1 MKTDKKLKITR
12 RDFLDGVAL
21 MGGAAALSPL
31 YVFGEHSQDELSGG
45 VYPPTLTGLRGNHP
59 GSYDVAHALARGG
72 QRPTQFEEVDYVYD
86 LVVVG
91 AGISGLT
98 AAYLFRK
105 GFGPEAKIL
114 LLDNHDDFGGHAKR
128 NEFNT
133 NGRTLLGVGGSLNL
147 EQAAMGAAARSLL
160 EEIGVDF
167 ISLRRS
173 IEPDY
178 MIHDVMSPHG
188 LYLTAS
194 VYGTDRAMNGQWNL
208 TWAGAGDFQSAIRSL
223 QLPPS
228 DEQGL
233 INLISGEQDFLPG
246 MSAQEREQFMHSTSY
261 ERFLSEHVGLS
272 LEAVQIT
279 EPWIKALF
287 GVSVA
292 SVSIYEALY
301 SGAPG
306 AAALLPPA
314 PEAPD
319 VDTANGEAE
328 DPEAQD
334 PEAQDPE
341 AQDPEAQDPEAEESG
356 AYRYPLYPDGN
367 ASVARLL
374 VRHLI
379 PRVTAGNTEE
389 NIVTSTF
396 DYAQLD
402 REGAPVRL
410 RLNSTAVNVRNR
422 DDGLTEASYVVA
434 GKAQTVRAKHC
445 ILAGYGGMVPHLCP
459 ELPPAQK
466 ENLAYGVKV
475 PFICT
480 NVLLRSGASIRKA
493 GVSGYQCPGSFY
505 SLVAT
510 APPVS
515 QGKFQP
521 PTQVDDPLV
530 VWMIHAAA
538 PPATGDQSSRDLYR
552 SGRHQLLSMSFED
565 IEAATLS
572 QLEGMFGATGFNAE
586 TDVEAITANRW
597 AHGYAYEYMELHDPA
612 WPEGEAPHEL
622 GRAPIGRISIANSDS
637 EAHAYVQ
644 SAIDA
649 AIRAVDE
656 VLA

>member
-167 ISLRRS
+167 TSLRRS

-272 LEAVQIT
+272 PEAVQIT

-341 AQDPEAQDPEAEESG
+341 AEDSG

-422 DDGLTEASYVVA
+422 DDGLAEASYVVA

-466 ENLAYGVKV
+466 DNLAYGVKV

-538 PPATGDQSSRDLYR
+538 PPATGEQSSRDLYR
-552 SGRHQLLSMSFED
+552 LGRHQLLSMSFED

>member
-167 ISLRRS
+167 TSLRRS

-272 LEAVQIT
+272 PEAVQIT

-334 PEAQDPE
+334 PEAQDP
-341 AQDPEAQDPEAEESG
+341 DAEDSG

-538 PPATGDQSSRDLYR
+538 PPATGGQSSRDLYR
-552 SGRHQLLSMSFED
+552 LGRHQLLSMSFED

>member
-1 MKTDKKLKITR
+1 MPPRYL
-12 RDFLDGVAL
+12 
-21 MGGAAALSPL
+21 LSH
-31 YVFGEHSQDELSGG
+31 VFGEHSQDELSGG

-167 ISLRRS
+167 TSLRRS

-272 LEAVQIT
+272 PEAVQIT

-319 VDTANGEAE
+319 VDTANGEA
-328 DPEAQD
+328 QD
-334 PEAQDPE
+334 PEAQDP
-341 AQDPEAQDPEAEESG
+341 DAEDSG

-422 DDGLTEASYVVA
+422 DDGLAEASYVVA

-552 SGRHQLLSMSFED
+552 LGRHQLLSMSFED

>member
-31 YVFGEHSQDELSGG
+31 HVFGEHSQDELSGG
-45 VYPPTLTGLRGNHP
+45 VYPPTLAGLRGNHP

-167 ISLRRS
+167 TSLRRS

-233 INLISGEQDFLPG
+233 INLISGEQDFLLG

-272 LEAVQIT
+272 PEAVQIT

-319 VDTANGEAE
+319 VDTANGEA
-328 DPEAQD
+328 QD
-334 PEAQDPE
+334 PEAQNPD
-341 AQDPEAQDPEAEESG
+341 AEDSG

-422 DDGLTEASYVVA
+422 DDGLAEASYVVA

-538 PPATGDQSSRDLYR
+538 PPATGGQSSRDLYR
-552 SGRHQLLSMSFED
+552 LGRHQLLSMSFED

-644 SAIDA
+644 SAVDA
-649 AIRAVDE
+649 AIRAVEE

>member
-167 ISLRRS
+167 TSLRRS

-272 LEAVQIT
+272 PEAVQIT

-328 DPEAQD
+328 
-334 PEAQDPE
+334 DPE

-466 ENLAYGVKV
+466 DNLAYGVKV

-552 SGRHQLLSMSFED
+552 LGRHQLLSMSFED

>member
-21 MGGAAALSPL
+21 MGGAVALSPL
-31 YVFGEHSQDELSGG
+31 QVFGEHSQDELSGG

-59 GSYDVAHALARGG
+59 GSYDVAHALARDG
-72 QRPTQFEEVDYVYD
+72 QRPTQFEGVDHVYD

-167 ISLRRS
+167 TSLRRS

-233 INLISGEQDFLPG
+233 INLISGEQDFLLG

-272 LEAVQIT
+272 PEAVQIT

-328 DPEAQD
+328 
-334 PEAQDPE
+334 DPE

-422 DDGLTEASYVVA
+422 DDGLAEASYVVA

-466 ENLAYGVKV
+466 DNLAYGVKV

>member
-167 ISLRRS
+167 TSLRRS

-272 LEAVQIT
+272 PEAVQIT

-319 VDTANGEAE
+319 VDTANGEA
-328 DPEAQD
+328 
-334 PEAQDPE
+334 
-341 AQDPEAQDPEAEESG
+341 QDPEAQDPEAEDSG

-422 DDGLTEASYVVA
+422 DDGLAEASYVVA

-538 PPATGDQSSRDLYR
+538 PPATGGQSSRDLYR
-552 SGRHQLLSMSFED
+552 LGRHQLLSMSFED

-649 AIRAVDE
+649 AIRAVEE

>member
-31 YVFGEHSQDELSGG
+31 HVFGEHSQDELSGG

-167 ISLRRS
+167 TSLRRS

-233 INLISGEQDFLPG
+233 INLISGEQDFLLG

-272 LEAVQIT
+272 PEAVQIT

-319 VDTANGEAE
+319 VDTANGEA
-328 DPEAQD
+328 QD
-334 PEAQDPE
+334 PEAQNPD
-341 AQDPEAQDPEAEESG
+341 AEDSG

-422 DDGLTEASYVVA
+422 GDGLAEASYVVA

-538 PPATGDQSSRDLYR
+538 PPATGGQSSRDLYR
-552 SGRHQLLSMSFED
+552 LGRHQLLSMSFED

-649 AIRAVDE
+649 AIRAVEE

>member
-31 YVFGEHSQDELSGG
+31 YVFGEHSQDELSRG

-167 ISLRRS
+167 TSLRRS

-272 LEAVQIT
+272 PEAVQIT

-341 AQDPEAQDPEAEESG
+341 AEDSG

-422 DDGLTEASYVVA
+422 DDGLAEASYVVA

-466 ENLAYGVKV
+466 DNLAYGVKV

-552 SGRHQLLSMSFED
+552 LGRHQLLSMSFED

>member
-31 YVFGEHSQDELSGG
+31 HVFGEHSQDELSGG

-167 ISLRRS
+167 TSLRRS

-272 LEAVQIT
+272 PEAVQIT

-334 PEAQDPE
+334 PEAQDP
-341 AQDPEAQDPEAEESG
+341 DAEDSG

-466 ENLAYGVKV
+466 DNLAYGVKV

-538 PPATGDQSSRDLYR
+538 PPATGEQSSRDLYR
-552 SGRHQLLSMSFED
+552 LGRHQLLSMSFED

>member
-12 RDFLDGVAL
+12 RDFLDDVAL

-31 YVFGEHSQDELSGG
+31 HVFGEHSQDELSGG

-167 ISLRRS
+167 TSLRRS

-233 INLISGEQDFLPG
+233 INLISGEQDFLLG

-272 LEAVQIT
+272 PEAVQIT

-334 PEAQDPE
+334 PEAQDP
-341 AQDPEAQDPEAEESG
+341 DAEDSG

-402 REGAPVRL
+402 RKGAPVRL

-552 SGRHQLLSMSFED
+552 LGRHQLLSMSFED

-572 QLEGMFGATGFNAE
+572 QLEGMFGATGFNAQ
-586 TDVEAITANRW
+586 TDVKAITANRW
-597 AHGYAYEYMELHDPA
+597 AHGYAYEYMELYDPA
-612 WPEGEAPHEL
+612 WPKGEAPHEL

>member
-1 MKTDKKLKITR
+1 MNKDKKLKITR
-12 RDFLDGVAL
+12 RDFLDGVAM
-21 MGGAAALSPL
+21 MGGVAALSPL
-31 YVFGEHSQDELSGG
+31 HVFGEHTQEELSVG

-72 QRPTQFEEVDYVYD
+72 QRPTEFEEVDNVYD

-105 GFGPEAKIL
+105 RFGAAAKIL
-114 LLDNHDDFGGHAKR
+114 LLDNHDDFGGHARR
-128 NEFNT
+128 NEFT
-133 NGRTLLGVGGSLNL
+133 ADGRTLLGVGGSLNL
-147 EQAAMGAAARSLL
+147 EQAAMGDSARSLL

-167 ISLRRS
+167 TSLRQG

-178 MIHDVMSPHG
+178 VIYDPMSSHG
-188 LYLTAS
+188 LYLNAS

-261 ERFLSEHVGLS
+261 ESFLSEHVGLS
-272 LEAVQIT
+272 PGAVQIT

-301 SGAPG
+301 TGAPG
-306 AAALLPPA
+306 AAALLPPTPEASDADPENAETQA
-314 PEAPD
+314 PEAENPD
-319 VDTANGEAE
+319 AD
-328 DPEAQD
+328 
-334 PEAQDPE
+334 
-341 AQDPEAQDPEAEESG
+341 
-356 AYRYPLYPDGN
+356 RYPIYPDGN

-379 PRVTAGNTEE
+379 PAVAAANTEENTEE
-389 NIVTSTF
+389 NIVTSIF
-396 DYAQLD
+396 DYTQLD

-422 DDGLTEASYVVA
+422 DDGLVDASYVVA

-466 ENLAYGVKV
+466 ESLAYGVKV

-480 NVLLRSGASIRKA
+480 NVLLRSGAAVRKA

-515 QGKFQP
+515 QGNFQP
-521 PTQVDDPLV
+521 PTKLDDPVV

-538 PPATGDQSSRDLYR
+538 PPASGDQSSRDLYR
-552 SGRHQLLSMSFED
+552 LGRHQLLSMSFED

-572 QLEGMFGATGFNAE
+572 QLSGMFGATGFNAE
-586 TDVEAITANRW
+586 TDVEGITANRW

-637 EAHAYVQ
+637 EAYAYVQ

>member
-167 ISLRRS
+167 TSLRRS

-272 LEAVQIT
+272 PEAVQIT

-334 PEAQDPE
+334 PEAED
-341 AQDPEAQDPEAEESG
+341 SG

-422 DDGLTEASYVVA
+422 DDGLAEASYVVA

-538 PPATGDQSSRDLYR
+538 PPATGEQSSRDLYR
-552 SGRHQLLSMSFED
+552 LGRHQLLSMSFED

-649 AIRAVDE
+649 AIRAVEE

>member
-31 YVFGEHSQDELSGG
+31 HVFGEHSQDELSGG

-167 ISLRRS
+167 TSLRRS

-272 LEAVQIT
+272 PEAVQIT

-319 VDTANGEAE
+319 VDTANGEA
-328 DPEAQD
+328 QD
-334 PEAQDPE
+334 PEAQDP
-341 AQDPEAQDPEAEESG
+341 DAEDSG

-422 DDGLTEASYVVA
+422 DDGLAEASYVVA

-538 PPATGDQSSRDLYR
+538 PPATGGQSSRDLYR
-552 SGRHQLLSMSFED
+552 LGRHQLLSMSFED

-649 AIRAVDE
+649 AIRAVEE

>member
-1 MKTDKKLKITR
+1 MNKDKKLKITR

-31 YVFGEHSQDELSGG
+31 HVFGENTQEALSGG
-45 VYPPTLTGLRGNHP
+45 VYPPALTGLRGNHP

-72 QRPTQFEEVDYVYD
+72 QRPTEFEEIDDVYD

-105 GFGPEAKIL
+105 RFGAAAKIL
-114 LLDNHDDFGGHAKR
+114 LLDNHDDFGGHARR
-128 NEFNT
+128 NEFT
-133 NGRTLLGVGGSLNL
+133 ADGRTLLGVGGSLNL
-147 EQAAMGAAARSLL
+147 EQAAMGDSARSLL

-167 ISLRRS
+167 TSLRQG

-178 MIHDVMSPHG
+178 VIHDAMSLHG
-188 LYLTAS
+188 LYLNAS
-194 VYGTDRAMNGQWNL
+194 VYGTDRAMNGQWSL
-208 TWAGAGDFQSAIRSL
+208 TWAGAGDFKSAIRSL

-261 ERFLSEHVGLS
+261 ESFLSEHVGLS
-272 LEAVQIT
+272 PGGVQIT

-306 AAALLPPA
+306 AAALLPPTLEA
-314 PEAPD
+314 SGANPE
-319 VDTANGEAE
+319 EA
-328 DPEAQD
+328 DIQD
-334 PEAQDPE
+334 PEVENPD
-341 AQDPEAQDPEAEESG
+341 
-356 AYRYPLYPDGN
+356 AYRYPIYPDGN

-379 PRVTAGNTEE
+379 PAVAAGNTEE
-389 NIVTSTF
+389 NIVTSSF
-396 DYAQLD
+396 DYTQLD

-422 DDGLTEASYVVA
+422 DDGLVDASYVVA

-466 ENLAYGVKV
+466 ESLAYGVKV

-480 NVLLRSGASIRKA
+480 NVLLRSGAAVRKA

-515 QGKFQP
+515 QGNFQP
-521 PTQVDDPLV
+521 PTKLDDPVV

-538 PPATGDQSSRDLYR
+538 PSASGDQSSRDLYR
-552 SGRHQLLSMSFED
+552 LGRHQLLSMSFED

-597 AHGYAYEYMELHDPA
+597 AHGYAYEYMELHDPV

>member
-31 YVFGEHSQDELSGG
+31 HVFGEHSQDELSGG

-167 ISLRRS
+167 TSLRRS

-272 LEAVQIT
+272 PEAVQIT

-341 AQDPEAQDPEAEESG
+341 AEDSG

-656 VLA
+656 VLT

>member
-21 MGGAAALSPL
+21 MGGAVALSPL
-31 YVFGEHSQDELSGG
+31 QVFGEHSQDELSGG

-167 ISLRRS
+167 TSLRRS

-272 LEAVQIT
+272 PEAVQIT

-341 AQDPEAQDPEAEESG
+341 AEESG

-402 REGAPVRL
+402 RKGAPVRL

-422 DDGLTEASYVVA
+422 DDGLAEASYVVA

-466 ENLAYGVKV
+466 DNLAYGVKV

>member
-31 YVFGEHSQDELSGG
+31 HVFGEHSQDELSGG

-167 ISLRRS
+167 TSLRRS

-272 LEAVQIT
+272 PEAVQIT

-334 PEAQDPE
+334 PEAQDP
-341 AQDPEAQDPEAEESG
+341 DAEDSG

-422 DDGLTEASYVVA
+422 DDGLAEASYVVA

-538 PPATGDQSSRDLYR
+538 PPATGEQSSRDLYR
-552 SGRHQLLSMSFED
+552 LGRHQLLSMSFED